1 MQSGVSFVYRS
12 FAGVSAKAGS
22 AVRHHAAGTD
32 ASGDIHALTQTEE
45 LRTSGK
51 KEKKRRFYISPFAPL
66 PLACF
71 LLFDMDR
78 AVWASLLAAVLHE
91 GGHLLALRML
101 GGKVA
106 AFRLYP
112 FGGEIVA
119 GGKLFSYGESMVLS
133 LSGILVN
140 LLSSLLLVLPRTTP
154 FLRSFALA
162 SLGLGMFNL
171 LPLRQ
176 LDGGGALESFLSFF
190 CMPQTAEKVLKVLSF
205 LTVGMMIFAAFYG
218 ALSFC
223 FNPMWILLIV
233 YAIFSLKT

>member
-1 MQSGVSFVYRS
+1 M
-12 FAGVSAKAGS
+12 
-22 AVRHHAAGTD
+22 
-32 ASGDIHALTQTEE
+32 
-45 LRTSGK
+45 
-51 KEKKRRFYISPFAPL
+51 
-66 PLACF
+66 
-71 LLFDMDR
+71 
-78 AVWASLLAAVLHE
+78 
-91 GGHLLALRML
+91 
-101 GGKVA
+101 A

-140 LLSSLLLVLPRTTP
+140 LLSFLLLMLPRTTP

-190 CMPQTAEKVLKVLSF
+190 CMPQTVLSF

>member
-71 LLFDMDR
+71 L
-78 AVWASLLAAVLHE
+78 LHE

>member
-140 LLSSLLLVLPRTTP
+140 LLSFLLLMLPRTTP

-205 LTVGMMIFAAFYG
+205 LTVGMMIFAA
-218 ALSFC
+218 
-223 FNPMWILLIV
+223 
-233 YAIFSLKT
+233 

>member
-1 MQSGVSFVYRS
+1 M
-12 FAGVSAKAGS
+12 
-22 AVRHHAAGTD
+22 
-32 ASGDIHALTQTEE
+32 
-45 LRTSGK
+45 
-51 KEKKRRFYISPFAPL
+51 
-66 PLACF
+66 
-71 LLFDMDR
+71 
-78 AVWASLLAAVLHE
+78 
-91 GGHLLALRML
+91 
-101 GGKVA
+101 A

-171 LPLRQ
+171 LPLRK